1 MYFSWLALHCD
12 KIYELFKAVASQLAT
27 PLASEDAGG
36 RPPGGGPSWGPS
48 WSPLLPSSSFVFS
61 LERSPWSA
69 GGRRDPTSEQ
79 VDVIVQ
85 INQDEDEDGDD
96 FDDTL
101 PTRSVTG
108 KG

>member
-1 MYFSWLALHCD
+1 MFSS
-12 KIYELFKAVASQLAT
+12 K
-27 PLASEDAGG
+27 LASKLVTPFPSDI
-36 RPPGGGPSWGPS
+36 PGTIC
-48 WSPLLPSSSFVFS
+48 PLPNSSSFVFS
-61 LERSPWSA
+61 LELSPWSA
-69 GGRRDPTSEQ
+69 EGRRDPTSEQ